1 MRTKFE
7 DYKEVHKFMF
17 PEEELKSWITEEMY
31 INLFNSDWN
40 MLMPLVGK
48 CYYIDFEADDVEMS
62 GRSTKSNVRSFTLS
76 VSRLHKRTS
85 WIHCLQGR
93 FTSLVMYACIDTLL
107 CISGLS
113 VTKRLSPERISCYGS
128 G

>member
-48 CYYIDFEADDVEMS
+48 CYYIDFEADDVEV
-62 GRSTKSNVRSFTLS
+62 SN
-76 VSRLHKRTS
+76 
-85 WIHCLQGR
+85 
-93 FTSLVMYACIDTLL
+93 LVGD
-107 CISGLS
+107 
-113 VTKRLSPERISCYGS
+113 ISCAVLNIDMQETYDACVELIKYVNS
-128 G
+128 KKL

>member
-17 PEEELKSWITEEMY
+17 PEEKLKSWITEEMY

-48 CYYIDFEADDVEMS
+48 CYYIDFEADDIEMS
-62 GRSTKSNVRSFTLS
+62 N
-76 VSRLHKRTS
+76 
-85 WIHCLQGR
+85 
-93 FTSLVMYACIDTLL
+93 LVGD
-107 CISGLS
+107 
-113 VTKRLSPERISCYGS
+113 ISCSVLNIDIQETYDACVELIKYVNS
-128 G
+128 KKL